1 MKYLKILLVSI
12 LLLGCSPMDL
22 LKSGP
27 MLNTNAQLGQ
37 QNNQVLGTN
46 ISKAETVDLS
56 KNKVTGEN
64 VTVNQVSLK
73 FLFVLILG
81 WVLPSPNEIARKIR
95 ESKLWRKIL
104 G

>member
-1 MKYLKILLVSI
+1 M
-12 LLLGCSPMDL
+12 
-22 LKSGP
+22 
-27 MLNTNAQLGQ
+27 
-37 QNNQVLGTN
+37 LGTN

-81 WVLPSPNEIARKIR
+81 WILPSPNEIARKIR